1 MSGTDFSLHYP
12 FGKTV
17 PEPGGY
23 MEIRPGIFWLRI
35 PLPGRLDHIN
45 LWLLD
50 AGESW
55 TLVDT
60 GLAWPEAREAWKRL
74 AADLVRDKPVSR
86 IIVTHFHPDHVGLA
100 GYLGGKFGAELAMT
114 RMTAV
119 RTRFLLDAVND
130 DWRETVN
137 VFCRLH
143 GIGPEEQYLDFITGQ
158 RYRTAVS
165 RLPETVTVLDH
176 DRPIALGDH
185 TWQPLVVNGHA
196 EDHMTLFC
204 PDLELLISGDQ
215 VLPTITSNV
224 ALHINNDD
232 KDALDE
238 YLASMTRFGQL
249 PEDTLVLPSH
259 GRVFTGLYK
268 RIAAIN
274 HSHDKQL
281 EKLHALCRNPGSAWD
296 LSPKLFSR
304 PLDDFNRIMAF
315 GETLAHLE
323 YLHNRGKLA
332 KEMRDETCYYASS
345 ARNLKVP

>member
-12 FGKTV
+12 FGKTA
-17 PEPGGY
+17 PDPGGY

-60 GLAWPEAREAWKRL
+60 GLAWLEARQAWKRI

-100 GYLGGKFGAELAMT
+100 GYLGGKFDAELAMT

-130 DWRETVN
+130 DWRESVD

-165 RLPETVTVLDH
+165 RLPESVTFLDH
-176 DRPIALGDH
+176 EQTITIGEKE
-185 TWQPLVVNGHA
+185 WQPLVVNGHA
-196 EDHMTLFC
+196 EDHMALFC
-204 PDLELLISGDQ
+204 PALKLLISGDQ

-232 KDALDE
+232 RDALDE

-281 EKLHALCRNPGSAWD
+281 DKVHALCEVPGSAWD

-332 KEMRDETCYYASS
+332 KEMRNGTCYYAQ
-345 ARNLKVP
+345 A

>member
-12 FGKTV
+12 FEAV
-17 PEPGGY
+17 PGPGGY
-23 MEIRPGIFWLRI
+23 LEIRPGIFWLRI

-50 AGESW
+50 AGDSW

-60 GLAWPEAREAWKRL
+60 GMSWDKAREAWDRV
-74 AADLVRDKPVSR
+74 ADELLRDKPVGR

-100 GYLGGKFGAELAMT
+100 GHLCGKFGAQPAMT
-114 RMTAV
+114 RMTAE
-119 RTRFLLDAVND
+119 RTRFLLDAAVD
-130 DWRETVN
+130 DWRETVSA
-137 VFCRLH
+137 FCRLH
-143 GIGPEEQYLDFITGQ
+143 GIGPEDQYLDFITGKH
-158 RYRTAVS
+158 YRTAVS
-165 RLPETVTVLDH
+165 RLPENVTFLDH
-176 DRPIALGDH
+176 EQPIPIGDH
-185 TWQPLVVNGHA
+185 AWQPLVVNGHA
-196 EDHMTLFC
+196 EDHMALFC
-204 PDLELLISGDQ
+204 PGLKLLISGDQ

-232 KDALDE
+232 KDALDA

-259 GRVFTGLYK
+259 GRVFTGLYN

-281 EKLHALCRNPGSAWD
+281 EKVHALCGTPGNAWD

-323 YLHNRGKLA
+323 YLHRRGKLA
-332 KEMRDETCYYASS
+332 KELRNGTSYYAQ
-345 ARNLKVP
+345 V

>member
-1 MSGTDFSLHYP
+1 MNGTDFSLHYP
-12 FGKTV
+12 FGRTV
-17 PEPGGY
+17 PDPGGY

-50 AGESW
+50 AGDSW

-60 GLAWPEAREAWKRL
+60 GLDWDEARGAWDRI
-74 AADLVRDKPVSR
+74 ASELVRDKPVGR

-100 GYLGGKFGAELAMT
+100 GYLGEKFNAETAMT
-114 RMTAV
+114 GMTAL
-119 RTRFLLDAVND
+119 RTRHLLDSLMD
-130 DWRETVN
+130 DWRDASAA
-137 VFCRLH
+137 FCRLH
-143 GIGPEEQYLDFITGQ
+143 GVGPEEQYLEFITGK
-158 RYRTAVS
+158 RYRTTVG
-165 RLPETVTVLDH
+165 RLPDSVTFLAH
-176 DRPIALGDH
+176 ERPIPIGEH
-185 TWQPLVVNGHA
+185 TWQPLVVCGHA
-196 EDHMTLFC
+196 EDHLALFC

-224 ALHINNDD
+224 AMHINNED
-232 KDALDE
+232 KDPLE
-238 YLASMTRFGQL
+238 QYLASMGRFEQL

-281 EKLHALCRNPGSAWD
+281 EKVHALCETPGNAWD

-323 YLHNRGKLA
+323 YLHNREKLS
-332 KEMRDETCYYASS
+332 KEMRNGTCYYAQ
-345 ARNLKVP
+345 V

>member
-17 PEPGGY
+17 PEQGGY

-60 GLAWPEAREAWKRL
+60 GLGWLEARQAWERL

-114 RMTAV
+114 RMTAE
-119 RTRFLLDAVND
+119 RTRFLLDAAND
-130 DWRETVN
+130 DWRETVSA
-137 VFCRLH
+137 FCRLH
-143 GIGPEEQYLDFITGQ
+143 GIGPEQQYLDFITGQ

-176 DRPIALGDH
+176 DRPIAIGAH

-196 EDHMTLFC
+196 EEHMALFC
-204 PDLELLISGDQ
+204 PSLKLLISGDQ

-238 YLASMTRFGQL
+238 YLASMTRFEQL

-281 EKLHALCRNPGSAWD
+281 EKVHALCRNAGNAWE

-332 KEMRDETCYYASS
+332 KEMRNGTCYYAQ
-345 ARNLKVP
+345 AGLQ

>member
-12 FGKTV
+12 FGRTV
-17 PEPGGY
+17 PEPGGFL
-23 MEIRPGIFWLRI
+23 EIRPGIFWLRV

-55 TLVDT
+55 VLVDT
-60 GLAWPEAREAWKRL
+60 GLAWPEARQAWNRL
-74 AADLVRDKPVSR
+74 ASGLVRDKPASR

-114 RMTAV
+114 RMTAE
-119 RTRFLLDAVND
+119 RTRFLLDAEND
-130 DWRETVN
+130 DWRETVLA
-137 VFCRLH
+137 FCRLH
-143 GIGPEEQYLDFITGQ
+143 GIGPEEQYLSFITGQ

-165 RLPETVTVLDH
+165 RLPETVTFLDH
-176 DRPIALGDH
+176 DRPIAIGEH
-185 TWQPLVVNGHA
+185 EWQPLVVCGHA
-196 EDHMTLFC
+196 EDHLALFS
-204 PDLELLISGDQ
+204 PALKLLISGDQ

-224 ALHINNDD
+224 GLHINNEDR
-232 KDALDE
+232 DALDE
-238 YLASMTRFGQL
+238 YLASMGRFEQL

-259 GRVFTGLYK
+259 GRVFTGLYN

-281 EKLHALCRNPGSAWD
+281 EKVHALCETPGCAWD

-304 PLDDFNRIMAF
+304 PLDEFNRIMAF

-332 KEMRDETCYYASS
+332 KEMRNGTCYYAQ
-345 ARNLKVP
+345 V

>member
-12 FGKTV
+12 FDETV

-23 MEIRPGIFWLRI
+23 LEIRPGIFWLRI

-60 GLAWPEAREAWKRL
+60 GLAWPEARRAWDRI
-74 AADLVRDKPVSR
+74 AADLVRDKPVGR

-100 GYLGGKFGAELAMT
+100 GYLGGKFRAELAMT
-114 RMTAV
+114 RVTAEL
-119 RTRFLLDAVND
+119 TRFLLDADND
-130 DWRETVN
+130 DWRETITA
-137 VFCRLH
+137 FCRLH
-143 GIGPEEQYLDFITGQ
+143 GIGPEEQYLSFITGQ

-165 RLPETVTVLDH
+165 RLPETVTYLDH
-176 DRPIALGDH
+176 NRPITIGGRD
-185 TWQPLVVNGHA
+185 WQPLVVCGHA
-196 EDHMTLFC
+196 EDHLALFC

-224 ALHINNDD
+224 ALHANNNDD
-232 KDALDE
+232 EDALDD
-238 YLASMTRFGQL
+238 YLTSMTRFAGL
-249 PEDTLVLPSH
+249 PEETLVLPSH
-259 GRVFTGLYK
+259 GRVFTGLYN
-268 RIAAIN
+268 RVAAIN
-274 HSHDKQL
+274 HSHDRQL
-281 EKLHALCRNPGSAWD
+281 EQVHALCETPGCAWD

-323 YLHNRGKLA
+323 YLHKRGKLE
-332 KEMRDETCYYASS
+332 KEMRNGTCYYAQ
-345 ARNLKVP
+345 AGIQ

>member
-12 FGKTV
+12 FGRNV

-60 GLAWPEAREAWKRL
+60 GLSWLEARQAWKRI

-100 GYLGGKFGAELAMT
+100 GYLGGKFDAELAMT
-114 RMTAV
+114 RMMAV
-119 RTRFLLDAVND
+119 RTRFLLDAAND
-130 DWRETVN
+130 DWRETVLA
-137 VFCRLH
+137 FCRLH

-158 RYRTAVS
+158 RYRAAVS
-165 RLPETVTVLDH
+165 RLPETVTFLDH
-176 DRPIALGDH
+176 EQTITIGENE
-185 TWQPLVVNGHA
+185 WQPLVVNGHA
-196 EDHMTLFC
+196 EDHMALFC

-224 ALHINNDD
+224 ALHVNNDE

-281 EKLHALCRNPGSAWD
+281 EKVHALCEVPGSAWD

-332 KEMRDETCYYASS
+332 KEMRNGTCYYSSS
-345 ARNLKVP
+345 ARDLKVP